1 MANFT
6 RYMRVAL
13 LLGAVP
19 SGASHAQGALTFAVQ
34 SPHLPPASGRT
45 STAQV
50 SLEAFIQ
57 ELQATY
63 KVNFLYRNQLI
74 TGRYLAKTHPTFKSL
89 PEALRYVSQQSGL
102 QFELL
107 KDGLYIIVP
116 KPTASAT
123 LAPSPVDLEVPSLLA
138 STEPATGAATRQLVL
153 ADITIAGRVTDEKG
167 VGLPG
172 VTIVVKGTTQ
182 GASTNADGNFSLQ
195 APENS
200 TLIFSFVGYTR
211 KEVPVTG
218 ATSNL
223 AVSLAEESQSLTDV
237 VVVGYGTQQ
246 RANVTGAINTVGGAT
261 LENRPV
267 TNVAQALQGSS
278 PNLTIQQNSAE
289 PGAGLN
295 INIRGVGT
303 LGNASPLIIVD
314 GISGSLNAI
323 NPNDIES
330 VTVLKDAASA
340 AIYGS
345 RAANGVLLV
354 TTKQGALNQ
363 KPVISYNT
371 VLGYQAPNFQR
382 KPVTGL
388 QFMELKNEALV
399 NSGQAP
405 QFSPQQMR
413 DFAVHGDYDWQLNQ
427 VLRKQAFQ
435 QNHNLSVSG
444 SSGKTRYLVSLGYV
458 DQNSL
463 FFGDNYGFKRL
474 NGRLNLTTQ
483 VTDRLKVGAIVSYA
497 HVGTREHAFDSQW
510 IISDAARIPVIYPI
524 QDDQGNYVTPATASD
539 NSVNRLLNGG
549 LRTNSNDNVFGNL
562 NAEFEIVKGLKL
574 RGLVGG
580 DLWNYQLDEFQRS
593 LQYVTLDGSP
603 TAGGDGNNSVQNRNQ
618 RTLLT
623 NYQATLNYD
632 RTFAEKH
639 SVQALVGYSTEH
651 FTDDRRGIHVINVP
665 GNNFGVI
672 NNGTT
677 YAGITDPSN
686 GYHANGT
693 YGNQEQWALNS
704 VFGRVN
710 YAFAGKYLVEGSFRY
725 DGSSRFASNQRWGFF
740 PSGSVGWRPLEENFL
755 ESLKSTFSDLKVR
768 GSLGQL
774 GNQNIGLYRYLST
787 VSLAPGTYSFGGTP
801 VSGSYFS
808 TSNANI
814 TWETATMGNVGVD
827 FGFFQNALSFSADY
841 FDKRTSNILI
851 DLPVAGAFG
860 AGAPT
865 QNAAKVRNQ
874 GWEVTAT
881 YRMRTERGFNQSL
894 SLNAAD
900 TRNTV
905 LDTKGVETI
914 RGGDATNIIREGWP
928 INSYYGYRTAGLYQT
943 MEEVNAGP
951 TPSFVAPGTVRPGD
965 IRYVDRNGDGVINQ
979 DDRFIL
985 GNPFPRYTFGAT
997 YTADYKGF
1005 DLLLFVQGVGKRSLY
1020 IRGEGVEAFHNNWEN
1035 VYQQHLDRWTP
1046 TNPEGTY
1053 PRLTIGTASTN
1064 NNQGSDYWLRNGAY
1078 ARLKNVQFG
1087 YTLPAAL
1094 TKKAYIQRLRIFAS
1108 GQDLFTISH
1117 LKKIGFDPELSE
1129 FSESVGQGGGSG
1141 SSGRVYPAVRVVTL
1155 GVDISL

>member
-6 RYMRVAL
+6 RYVPLAV
-13 LLGAVP
+13 LLGTVP
-19 SGASHAQGALTFAVQ
+19 SSASRAQGAWALAFHSTLAAG
-34 SPHLPPASGRT
+34 LAPP
-45 STAQV
+45 
-50 SLEAFIQ
+50 F
-57 ELQATY
+57 
-63 KVNFLYRNQLI
+63 
-74 TGRYLAKTHPTFKSL
+74 
-89 PEALRYVSQQSGL
+89 
-102 QFELL
+102 
-107 KDGLYIIVP
+107 
-116 KPTASAT
+116 TASPA
-123 LAPSPVDLEVPSLLA
+123 AP
-138 STEPATGAATRQLVL
+138 
-153 ADITIAGRVTDEKG
+153 ADVTVAGRVTDAKG

-182 GASTNADGNFSLQ
+182 GTSTNSDGYFTLQ

-200 TLIFSFVGYTR
+200 VLVFSFVGFSR
-211 KEVPVTG
+211 REVPVTG
-218 ATSNL
+218 ATSQL
-223 AVSLAEESQSLTDV
+223 AVTLTDDTQALQEV

-246 RANVTGAINTVGGAT
+246 RANVTGALNTVSGAT

-267 TNVAQALQGSS
+267 TTVAQALQGSS

-289 PGAGLN
+289 PGAGLS

-314 GISGSLNAI
+314 GIPGSLNAL

-354 TTKQGALNQ
+354 TTKQGTLNQ

-371 VLGYQAPNFQR
+371 VVGLQAPNFQR

-388 QFMELKNEALV
+388 EFMQLKNEALV

-413 DFAVHGDYDWQLNQ
+413 DFATHGDYEWHLDR

-444 SSGKTRYLVSLGYV
+444 SSGKTRYLLSLGYV

-463 FFGDNYGFKRL
+463 FYGDDFGFKRL
-474 NGRLNLTTQ
+474 NSRLNLTTQ
-483 VTDRLKVGAIVSYA
+483 VTDRLKVGAIFAYA

-510 IISDAARIPVIYPI
+510 IISDAARIPVIYPV
-524 QDDQGNYVTPATASD
+524 QDEQGNYVTPATSTS
-539 NSVNRLLNGG
+539 NSANRLRNGG
-549 LRTNSNDNVFGNL
+549 LRTNSNDNGYANL
-562 NAEFEIVKGLKL
+562 NAELELVKGLKV
-574 RGLVGG
+574 RGVVGG
-580 DLWNYQLDEFQRS
+580 DLWNYQLDEFTRS

-603 TAGGDGNNSVQNRNQ
+603 TAGGDGNNSVQKRSQ

-623 NYQATLNYD
+623 NYQALLSYD
-632 RTFAEKH
+632 RTFAQKH
-639 SVQALVGYSTEH
+639 GVQALVGYSTEH
-651 FTDDRRGIHVINVP
+651 FTDDRQGVRVINVP
-665 GNNFGVI
+665 GNDFGVV

-677 YAGITDPSN
+677 YAGVFDPS
-686 GYHANGT
+686 GGFHANGT

-704 VFGRVN
+704 AFGRLN

-725 DGSSRFASNQRWGFF
+725 DGSSRFASNKRWGFF
-740 PSGSVGWRPLEENFL
+740 PSVSVGWRPLEEPLLGFL
-755 ESLKSTFSDLKVR
+755 QPTFSDLKVR

-801 VSGSYFS
+801 VAGSYFS
-808 TSNANI
+808 TANADI
-814 TWETATMGNVGVD
+814 TWETATMGNVGLD
-827 FGFFQNALSFSADY
+827 LSFFQNALSFSVDY
-841 FDKRTSNILI
+841 FDKRTSDILI
-851 DLPVAGAFG
+851 DLPVAATFG

-881 YRMRTERGFNQSL
+881 YRRRSAGGFNQSL

-900 TRNTV
+900 SRNTV
-905 LDTKGVETI
+905 LDTRGVETI
-914 RGGDATNIIREGWP
+914 RGGDATNIIREGFP

-943 MEEVNAGP
+943 LEEVNAGP
-951 TPSFVAPGTVRPGD
+951 KPSFVAPGTVRPGD
-965 IRYVDRNGDGVINQ
+965 IRYVDRNGDGIINQ

-985 GNPFPRYTFGAT
+985 ANPFPRYTFGAT
-997 YTADYKGF
+997 YSADYKGF
-1005 DLLLFVQGVGKRSLY
+1005 DLLVFVQGVGKRSLY

-1046 TNPEGTY
+1046 TNPNGDY

-1064 NNQGSDYWLRNGAY
+1064 NNQGSDYWLQNGAY
-1078 ARLKNVQFG
+1078 ARLKNVQLG
-1087 YTLPAAL
+1087 YTLPATL
-1094 TKKAYIQRLRIFAS
+1094 TKRAAVQRLRLFAS
-1108 GQDLFTISH
+1108 GQDLFTLSH
-1117 LKKIGFDPELSE
+1117 LKKIGFDPEISE
-1129 FSESVGQGGGSG
+1129 FSESVGTGGGRG
-1141 SSGRVYPAVRVVTL
+1141 SSGRVYPAVRVMTL
-1155 GVDISL
+1155 GLDITL

>member
-1 MANFT
+1 
-6 RYMRVAL
+6 
-13 LLGAVP
+13 VP
-19 SGASHAQGALTFAVQ
+19 
-34 SPHLPPASGRT
+34 
-45 STAQV
+45 
-50 SLEAFIQ
+50 
-57 ELQATY
+57 
-63 KVNFLYRNQLI
+63 
-74 TGRYLAKTHPTFKSL
+74 
-89 PEALRYVSQQSGL
+89 
-102 QFELL
+102 
-107 KDGLYIIVP
+107 
-116 KPTASAT
+116 
-123 LAPSPVDLEVPSLLA
+123 
-138 STEPATGAATRQLVL
+138 
-153 ADITIAGRVTDEKG
+153 ADVTVAGRVTDAKG

-182 GASTNADGNFSLQ
+182 GTSTNSDGSFTLQ

-200 TLIFSFVGYTR
+200 VLVFSFVGFSR

-218 ATSNL
+218 ATSQL
-223 AVSLAEESQSLTDV
+223 TVTLTDDTQALQEV

-246 RANVTGAINTVGGAT
+246 RANVTGAINTVTGAT

-267 TNVAQALQGSS
+267 TTVAQALQGSS

-314 GISGSLNAI
+314 GIPGSLNAL

-354 TTKQGALNQ
+354 TTKQGVLNQ

-371 VLGYQAPNFQR
+371 VVGWQAPNFQR

-388 QFMELKNEALV
+388 EFMQLKNEALI

-405 QFSPQQMR
+405 QFTPQQMR
-413 DFAVHGDYDWQLNQ
+413 DFAVHGDYEWHLDR
-427 VLRKQAFQ
+427 VLKKQAFQ

-444 SSGKTRYLVSLGYV
+444 SSGKTRYLLSLGYV

-463 FFGDNYGFKRL
+463 FYGDDYGFKRL
-474 NGRLNLTTQ
+474 NSRLNLTTQ
-483 VTDRLKVGAIVSYA
+483 VTDRLKVGAIFSYA

-510 IISDAARIPVIYPI
+510 IISDAARIPVIYPV
-524 QDDQGNYVTPATASD
+524 QDEQGNYVTPATSTS
-539 NSVNRLLNGG
+539 NSANRLRNGG
-549 LRTNSNDNVFGNL
+549 LRTNSNDNGYANL
-562 NAEFEIVKGLKL
+562 NAELELVKGLKV
-574 RGLVGG
+574 RGVVGG
-580 DLWNYQLDEFQRS
+580 DLWNYQLDEFTRS

-603 TAGGDGNNSVQNRNQ
+603 TAGGDGNNSVQKRNQ

-623 NYQATLNYD
+623 NYQAVLNYD
-632 RTFAEKH
+632 RTFAGKH
-639 SVQALVGYSTEH
+639 GVQALVGYSTEH
-651 FTDDRRGIHVINVP
+651 FTDDRQGVRVINVP
-665 GNNFGVI
+665 GNDFGVV

-677 YAGITDPSN
+677 YAGVYDPSG

-704 VFGRVN
+704 AFGRLN

-725 DGSSRFASNQRWGFF
+725 DGSSRFASNKRWGFF
-740 PSGSVGWRPLEENFL
+740 PSVSVGWRPLEEQFL
-755 ESLKSTFSDLKVR
+755 SFLQPTFSDLKVR

-808 TSNANI
+808 TSNADI
-814 TWETATMGNVGVD
+814 TWETATMGNVGLD
-827 FGFFQNALSFSADY
+827 LGFFQNALSFSVDY
-841 FDKRTSNILI
+841 FDKRTSDILI
-851 DLPVAGAFG
+851 DLPVAATFG

-881 YRMRTERGFNQSL
+881 YRQRSAGGFNQSL

-900 TRNTV
+900 SRNTV
-905 LDTKGVETI
+905 TDTKGVETI
-914 RGGDATNIIREGWP
+914 RGGDATNIIREGFP
-928 INSYYGYRTAGLYQT
+928 INSYYGYRTNGLYQT
-943 MEEVNAGP
+943 LEEVNAGP
-951 TPSFVAPGTVRPGD
+951 KPSFVAPGTVRPGD

-985 GNPFPRYTFGAT
+985 DNPFPRYTFGAT
-997 YTADYKGF
+997 YAADYKGF
-1005 DLLLFVQGVGKRSLY
+1005 DLLVFVQGVGKRSLY

-1046 TNPEGTY
+1046 TNPNADY

-1064 NNQGSDYWLRNGAY
+1064 NNQGSDYWLQNGAY
-1078 ARLKNVQFG
+1078 ARLKNVQLG
-1087 YTLPAAL
+1087 YTLPATL
-1094 TKKAYIQRLRIFAS
+1094 TKKAAVQRLRIFAS
-1108 GQDLFTISH
+1108 GQDLFTLSH
-1117 LKKIGFDPELSE
+1117 LKKIGFDPEISE
-1129 FSESVGQGGGSG
+1129 FSESVGTGGGRG
-1141 SSGRVYPAVRVVTL
+1141 SSGRVYPAVRVMTL
-1155 GVDISL
+1155 GLDITL

>member
-1 MANFT
+1 MANYT
-6 RYMRVAL
+6 RYVSMAV

-19 SGASHAQGALTFAVQ
+19 SGASRAQGAFAFQ
-34 SPHLPPASGRT
+34 SAPAPKPAST
-45 STAQV
+45 FLST
-50 SLEAFIQ
+50 
-57 ELQATY
+57 
-63 KVNFLYRNQLI
+63 
-74 TGRYLAKTHPTFKSL
+74 
-89 PEALRYVSQQSGL
+89 
-102 QFELL
+102 
-107 KDGLYIIVP
+107 
-116 KPTASAT
+116 
-123 LAPSPVDLEVPSLLA
+123 
-138 STEPATGAATRQLVL
+138 PAAL
-153 ADITIAGRVTDEKG
+153 ADVTVAGRVTDSKG
-167 VGLPG
+167 AGLPG

-182 GASTNADGNFSLQ
+182 GTSTNADGYFTLQ

-200 TLIFSFVGYTR
+200 VLVFSFVGFSR
-211 KEVPVTG
+211 REVPVTG
-218 ATSNL
+218 ATSDL
-223 AVSLAEESQSLTDV
+223 AVTLADDTQALQEV

-267 TNVAQALQGSS
+267 TTVAQALQGSS

-303 LGNASPLIIVD
+303 LGNASPLVIVD
-314 GISGSLNAI
+314 GIPGSLNAL

-354 TTKQGALNQ
+354 TTKQGVLNQ
-363 KPVISYNT
+363 KPVVSYNT
-371 VLGYQAPNFQR
+371 VVGWQSPNFQR

-388 QFMELKNEALV
+388 EFMQLKNEALI

-413 DFAVHGDYDWQLNQ
+413 DFAAHGDYEWHLDR
-427 VLRKQAFQ
+427 VLKKQALQ

-444 SSGKTRYLVSLGYV
+444 SSGKTRYLLSLGYV

-463 FFGDNYGFKRL
+463 FYGDDFGFKRL
-474 NGRLNLTTQ
+474 NTRLNLTTQ
-483 VTDRLKVGAIVSYA
+483 VTDRLKVGAIFSYA

-510 IISDAARIPVIYPI
+510 IISDAARIPVIYPV
-524 QDDQGNYVTPATASD
+524 QDEQGNYVTPATSTS
-539 NSVNRLLNGG
+539 NSANRLRNGG
-549 LRTNSNDNVFGNL
+549 LRTNSNDNGYANL
-562 NAEFEIVKGLKL
+562 NAELELFKGLKV
-574 RGLVGG
+574 RGVVGG
-580 DLWNYQLDEFQRS
+580 DLWNYQLDEFTRS

-603 TAGGDGNNSVQNRNQ
+603 TAGGDGNNSVQKRSQ

-623 NYQATLNYD
+623 NYQAVLNYD
-632 RTFAEKH
+632 RTFAENH

-651 FTDDRRGIHVINVP
+651 FTDDRQGVRVINVP
-665 GNNFGVI
+665 GNDFGVV

-677 YAGITDPSN
+677 YAGVFDPSG
-686 GYHANGT
+686 GYHPNGT

-704 VFGRVN
+704 VFGRLN

-725 DGSSRFASNQRWGFF
+725 DGSSRFASNKRWGFF
-740 PSGSVGWRPLEENFL
+740 PSVSLGWRPLEEQFL
-755 ESLKSTFSDLKVR
+755 SFLQPTFSDLKVR

-787 VSLAPGTYSFGGTP
+787 VSLAPSTYSFGGIP

-808 TSNANI
+808 TSNADI
-814 TWETATMGNVGVD
+814 TWETATMANVGLDV
-827 FGFFQNALSFSADY
+827 GFFKNALSFSVDY
-841 FDKRTSNILI
+841 FDKRTSDILI
-851 DLPVAGAFG
+851 DLPVAATFG

-881 YRMRTERGFNQSL
+881 YRMRTAGGFNQSL

-900 TRNTV
+900 SRNTV
-905 LDTKGVETI
+905 TDTRGVETI
-914 RGGDATNIIREGWP
+914 RGGDASNIIREGFP
-928 INSYYGYRTAGLYQT
+928 INSYYGYRTNGLYQT
-943 MEEVNAGP
+943 LEEVNAGP
-951 TPSFVAPGTVRPGD
+951 KPSFVAPGTVRPGD

-985 GNPFPRYTFGAT
+985 DNPFPRYTFGAT

-1005 DLLLFVQGVGKRSLY
+1005 DLLVFVQGVGKRSLY

-1046 TNPEGTY
+1046 TNPDADY

-1064 NNQGSDYWLRNGAY
+1064 NNQGSDYWLQNGAY
-1078 ARLKNVQFG
+1078 ARLKNVQLG
-1087 YTLPAAL
+1087 YTLPASL
-1094 TKKAYIQRLRIFAS
+1094 TKKAAIQRLRIFAS

-1117 LKKIGFDPELSE
+1117 LKEIGFDPEISE
-1129 FSESVGQGGGSG
+1129 FSESVGTGGGRG
-1141 SSGRVYPAVRVVTL
+1141 SSGRVYPAVRVMTL
-1155 GVDISL
+1155 GLDISL